1 MSFVFDECSSCAT
14 QAQLLVEYS
23 CECICHSDVCLQ
35 YEQSGRL
42 FSLYVRGADQL
53 KMKEHYRAALAV
65 DDRNADLL
73 REFANIL
80 GQNTA
85 SK

>member
-1 MSFVFDECSSCAT
+1 
-14 QAQLLVEYS
+14 
-23 CECICHSDVCLQ
+23 
-35 YEQSGRL
+35 
-42 FSLYVRGADQL
+42 
-53 KMKEHYRAALAV
+53 MKEHYRAALAV

-73 REFANIL
+73 REFAAIL